1 MRDYMML
8 GAMLILVPLAFRS
21 VYGAYLLWGWAGLIA
36 VNTFMYGM
44 MKTVPYVQ
52 IFAIITLV
60 LVFTDKDKARI
71 KFKPD
76 GTNILYILFGI
87 HAVLTA
93 TFAYEGVPRNWEL
106 CTNLLKTLLFCM
118 LMPMLVTS
126 RFRIHAMVVIIA
138 LATAFHG
145 LIEGLKFIS
154 SGGAHLSQ
162 GNMKLGDRN
171 HFAVMISMNLPIL
184 LYLYQYANNRLA
196 KLGYISVLIVNIL
209 SIISTQSRAGL
220 VTVMG
225 LALWVVLHSKRKVLG
240 SFYIF
245 VVVAGVIAVAP
256 ESWTSRMDT
265 IKTADED
272 SSFMGRVVAWKR
284 ASAIAVESPVFG
296 GGFHS
301 VQSASIFEHFKTK
314 QGLLGF
320 IDTPIPIYAAA
331 AHSIYFEVLGDMGFM
346 GLFLFL
352 AIMASAFV
360 NRSAIKKLAKSAPE
374 EARWASDLAT
384 LLTGCMLAYLIGG
397 ASISAA
403 YFELPYILAMLM
415 AVLKNVLINQLQA
428 AKAIPPKPAFQ
439 A

>member
-8 GAMLILVPLAFRS
+8 GAMLVLVPLAFRS
-21 VYGAYLLWGWAGLIA
+21 VFGAYLLWGWAGLIA
-36 VNTFMYGM
+36 INTFMYGM
-44 MKTVPYVQ
+44 MRTVPYVQ
-52 IFAIITLV
+52 VFAVITLV
-60 LVFTDKDKARI
+60 LVLANKDKAR
-71 KFKPD
+71 KQFQPD
-76 GTNILYILFGI
+76 GTTILFIVFAI
-87 HAVLTA
+87 HAVFA
-93 TFAYEGVPRNWEL
+93 AAFAYPDIPRNWEL
-106 CTNLLKTLLFCM
+106 CTNLLKTLFFCM

-145 LIEGLKFIS
+145 LIEGLKFVS

-162 GNMKLGDRN
+162 GNIKLGDRN
-171 HFAVMISMNLPIL
+171 HFAVMIAMNLPIL

-196 KLGYISVLIVNIL
+196 KFGYISVLIVNIL

-220 VTVMG
+220 LTVMG
-225 LALWVVLHSKRKVLG
+225 LALWVVLHSKRKVVG
-240 SFYIF
+240 TFYIL
-245 VVVAGVIAVAP
+245 VLVAGVIAVAP

-272 SSFMGRVVAWKR
+272 SSFMGRVMAWKR
-284 ASAIAVESPVFG
+284 GSAIAVENPVFG

-301 VQSASIFEHFKTK
+301 VQAPSIFEYFRNK
-314 QGLLGF
+314 QGILGF
-320 IDTPIPIYAAA
+320 IDTPTQYYPAA
-331 AHSIYFEVLGDMGFM
+331 AHSIYFEILGDLGFM

-352 AIMASAFV
+352 AIMISSFV
-360 NRSAIKKLAKSAPE
+360 NRLAIKKLARSAPE

-403 YFELPYILAMLM
+403 YFELPYILVMLM
-415 AVLKNVLINQLQA
+415 AVIKNTLINQLQA
-428 AKAIPPKPAFQ
+428 APKITPKSTLQ
-439 A
+439 V